1 MTTSCNGENLSRFQ
15 VVNRDWAGARQD
27 IVNGLLRMADEART
41 AREETCVLRMTTD
54 ARDAGLLS
62 AEEAHH
68 ITLIADAR
76 LQSLGREDQGSGTPS
91 AIN

>member
-1 MTTSCNGENLSRFQ
+1 MATSLNGENLSGSQ
-15 VVNRDWAGARQD
+15 VGNRDWASARQD
-27 IVNGLLRMADEART
+27 IVNGLLRMADEAQATRQAT
-41 AREETCVLRMTTD
+41 FVLRMAKD

-68 ITLIADAR
+68 TTLIADAR
-76 LQSLGREDQGSGTPS
+76 LQSLGREDQGSGTPR